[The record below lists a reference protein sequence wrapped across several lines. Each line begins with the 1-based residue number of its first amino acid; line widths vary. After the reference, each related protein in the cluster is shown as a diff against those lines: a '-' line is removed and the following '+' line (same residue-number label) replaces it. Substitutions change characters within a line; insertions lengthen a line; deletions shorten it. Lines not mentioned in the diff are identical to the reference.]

1 MIRQLALA
9 AALLLGLAACQP
21 SAKINAEDPFATL
34 YPWNHDWKQ
43 VEKTE
48 TGLEYIVIRKG
59 DGKGPH
65 PSPADRVEVHYDG
78 RLASNGEQFDSSYGD
93 EPVVFRLNTL
103 LPGWVEGIQL
113 MQPGDEFMFF
123 IPSDLGYGERGA
135 PSGMPPP
142 GADLLFRVELRNV
155 IPAVAPDPGAWA
167 KVTPW
172 PTDSADVVRTSSGL
186 EYLVIESGPTGDEPP
201 TDRDFGIVHFEGRL
215 EDGSVVGSTF
225 ESQNT
230 EIFPIAQLTPG
241 WAEALKLMRK
251 GDHWMVRIPAHLMY
265 GAEGDGRIPP
275 NATVVWE
282 VRLEDIVRI
291 EAPPADPPQPPR

>member
-9 AALLLGLAACQP
+9 AALMLGLAACQP
-21 SAKINAEDPFATL
+21 SVKINAEDPFTTL
-34 YPWNHDWKQ
+34 YPWNHKWKQ

-48 TGLEYIVIRKG
+48 TGLEYVVIRKG

-78 RLASNGEQFDSSYGD
+78 RFVSSGEQFDSSYGG
-93 EPVVFRLNTL
+93 EPATFRLNSVI
-103 LPGWVEGIQL
+103 PGWTEGLQL

-123 IPSDLGYGERGA
+123 IPSDLGYGERGSPNGIPA
-135 PSGMPPP
+135 N
-142 GADLLFRVELRNV
+142 ADLLFRVDLRNV

-186 EYLVIESGPTGDEPP
+186 EYLVIESGGTSEEPP
-201 TDRDFGIVHFEGRL
+201 GERDFAIVHFEGRL
-215 EDGSVVGSTF
+215 DDGSVVASTF

-241 WAEALKLMRK
+241 WAEAMKLMRK

-275 NATVVWE
+275 NAIVVFE
-282 VRLEDIVRI
+282 VKLEDIVRI
-291 EAPPADPPQPPR
+291 EAPPTDPPAPPR